1 MSLSVSFPM
10 EWFKSDPH
18 TQLTA
23 TSSETFQFITTP
35 EGGGFELQ
43 PGIWN
48 PPLGAIMVSLM
59 QRFTMKAMT
68 FWYCYSVFMIGIIAS
83 LLIM

>member
-23 TSSETFQFITTP
+23 TSSEAFLFITTP

-43 PGIWN
+43 PGHLESAAWCDYGFVN
-48 PPLGAIMVSLM
+48 A
-59 QRFTMKAMT
+59 RFTMKAMT